1 VAGLVALFVT
11 NWLGAMIPSM
21 IGRCIDIL
29 AGSNQQIQAA
39 GIEHI
44 LLSILGL
51 AVVILV
57 ARVLSRVYLIG
68 AGQKIEYDLREKL
81 YAHLLKMPPQY
92 YAANPAGEL
101 MSRMVNDVESLRM
114 MTAGGMMLG
123 FNTIFVYITILP
135 VMIRINPWL
144 TVLTFLLYPAAVVV
158 LSKITAKFKDQ
169 YYQVQQVLGEISATV
184 QENFTGINV
193 IQAYGLEGIEN
204 DRLARQSDQY
214 FKAYRSVIGN
224 WVLLAMIF
232 VILGG
237 VSYLITLLAGGW
249 RVIDKQMSLGDLIA
263 FTLCLERIIWPTGM
277 LGWILSTIQQG
288 MAALARVDD
297 VLSRQPDITSPAKP
311 ASLPT
316 VVEGRLEFRH
326 MTFAY
331 HNPYLKEDNDSHPI
345 LSGINLTIQ
354 PGQTVAIVGA
364 IGSGKSTLLRLIPR
378 LYDVPVNTIFL
389 DGVDITTLTLTALRE
404 QIVMMSQQSFLF
416 STTVSENIAFIE
428 PDTQHPEIKG
438 MADIAAIHEEIL
450 ALPQRYDT
458 LVGERGVML
467 SGGQRQRVSLARALL
482 KANSAIKPAV
492 MILDDPF
499 SNVDAETEEKII
511 AALEARRALAN
522 KTTIFVTHRFSL
534 VPQADWVI
542 LMDEGKVIATGTH
555 NELLAREPLYQRLN
569 QQAQHQESVPPDE
582 AVWTA

>member
-1 VAGLVALFVT
+1 
-11 NWLGAMIPSM
+11 MIPGM

-29 AGSNQQIQAA
+29 AGTNEQIRSA

-44 LLSILGL
+44 LISIVGL
-51 AVVILV
+51 AVVILA
-57 ARVLSRVYLIG
+57 ARVLSRVFLIG
-68 AGQKIEYDLREKL
+68 AGQKIEYDLRERL
-81 YAHLLKMPPQY
+81 YSHLLKMPPQY

-144 TVLTFLLYPAAVVV
+144 TVLTFILYPAAVLV
-158 LSKITAKFKDQ
+158 LSKITARFKDQ
-169 YYQVQQVLGEISATV
+169 YYQVQQVLGEISSTV

-193 IQAYGLEGIEN
+193 IQAYGLEAIEN
-204 DRLARQSDQY
+204 ARLSRQSDQY

-297 VLSRQPDITSPAKP
+297 VMSRQPDIASPASP

-316 VVEGRLEFRH
+316 HVSGRLEFRH
-326 MTFAY
+326 LNFAY
-331 HNPYLKEDNDSHPI
+331 HNPYLKEADNPQPM
-345 LSGINLTIQ
+345 LSDITLTIQ

-378 LYDVPVNTIFL
+378 LYDVPVNSIFL
-389 DGVDITTLTLTALRE
+389 DDVDITTLSLNALRE

-438 MADIAAIHEEIL
+438 MAEIASMHEEIL
-450 ALPQRYDT
+450 ALPQNYDT

-482 KANSAIKPAV
+482 KANSAIKPAI

-511 AALEARRALAN
+511 AALQARRALAD
-522 KTTIFVTHRFSL
+522 KTTLFATHRFSL

-542 LMDEGKVIATGTH
+542 LMDEGRVFATGTH
-555 NELLAREPLYQRLN
+555 QELLAREPLYQRLN
-569 QQAQHQESVPPDE
+569 QQAQHAGDTEEE
-582 AVWTA
+582 ALWTA